1 MKKKKL
7 GKKDF
12 KYLPGYRYYAF
23 EDESLG
29 IEIGIEPCFNG
40 FDVAIYKLGDTGPF
54 RDKECTNEKYGSS
67 KFIMEEIKC
76 ATPQPRREE
85 TWDHA
90 LKIANKFY
98 RSIKSYVK
106 ARGLKILE
114 EDYGVESSVF
124 QERKIRLEIHGI
136 SPKGRV

>member
-7 GKKDF
+7 VKEDF
-12 KYLPGYRYYAF
+12 KYLSSQLYYSF
-23 EDESLG
+23 KDESLG

-40 FDVAIYKLGDTGPF
+40 FDVAIYKIGDIGPL

-67 KFIMEEIKC
+67 QFILEEIKC
-76 ATPQPRREE
+76 PTPQPRRKE

-98 RSIKSYVK
+98 RSILSYVK
-106 ARGLKILE
+106 VRKLKILDE
-114 EDYGVESSVF
+114 VESIESRVF
-124 QERKIRLEIHGI
+124 EEVKTNLPIHGL
-136 SPKGRV
+136 SPKGRI